1 MQRVRIGPSAHSD
14 ACVFGLRFGAQLAQR
29 AMTERAVNE
38 DTPTIEDVR
47 GAMDRGE
54 LFVEYQPIISLV
66 TQRCVGAEALVRWQ
80 RAGTVWPASRFVTLI
95 ENTPFSGRLTYWVI
109 DTIASELS
117 QWLSSHA
124 DICISINVPPEI
136 LGRGGLEY
144 AAVRSGL
151 RAHVGQI
158 LLEITE
164 HGVPDQ
170 LGLNALNL
178 MAEQGVRL
186 ALDDVFLTGANLA
199 VLSRGRFEVIKID
212 RRLIAQLVASAPDPA
227 WLPGLHSL
235 LVHSQLQV
243 IAEGV
248 ESHYQAD
255 VLARAGVQ
263 MAQGFLFS
271 ASLTARG
278 LMKFEEQTNAT

>member
-1 MQRVRIGPSAHSD
+1 
-14 ACVFGLRFGAQLAQR
+14 
-29 AMTERAVNE
+29 MTGREVNA

-54 LFVEYQPIISLV
+54 LFVEYQPIVSLL
-66 TQRCVGAEALVRWQ
+66 TRRCVGAEALVRW
-80 RAGTVWPASRFVTLI
+80 RRDGTVWQASRFVPQI
-95 ENTPFSGRLTYWVI
+95 ENTPLSGRLTYWVI
-109 DTIASELS
+109 DTLAEELG
-117 QWLSSHA
+117 QWIVEHA
-124 DICISINVPPEI
+124 DVFISINVPPEI

-151 RAHVGQI
+151 RAHVSQI

-164 HGVPDQ
+164 RGVPDQ
-170 LGLNALNL
+170 LGLKALNM
-178 MAEQGVRL
+178 MADYGARI

-199 VLSRGRFEVIKID
+199 VLTRGRFEVIKID
-212 RRLIAQLVASAPDPA
+212 RKLIAQLIEQGSEPV
-227 WLPGLHSL
+227 WLPGLRSL

-248 ESHYQAD
+248 ESRYQAD
-255 VLARAGVQ
+255 TLAQAGVQ
-263 MAQGFLFS
+263 MAQGYLFS

-278 LMKFEEQTNAT
+278 LMEYQAREQAL

>member
-1 MQRVRIGPSAHSD
+1 
-14 ACVFGLRFGAQLAQR
+14 
-29 AMTERAVNE
+29 MTERAVNE
-38 DTPTIEDVR
+38 DTPTVEEVR

-66 TQRCVGAEALVRWQ
+66 THRCVGAEALVRWH
-80 RAGTVWPASRFVTLI
+80 RKGTVWPASRFIALI
-95 ENTPFSGRLTYWVI
+95 DNTPLSGRLTYWVV

-117 QWLSSHA
+117 HWLTEHA
-124 DICISINVPPEI
+124 DIYISINVPPEI

-164 HGVPDQ
+164 RGVPDR
-170 LGLNALNL
+170 LGLDALNM
-178 MAEQGVRL
+178 MAEQGVRV
-186 ALDDVFLTGANLA
+186 ALDDVFLSGANLA
-199 VLSRGRFEVIKID
+199 VLSRGRFELIKID
-212 RRLIAQLVASAPDPA
+212 RKLIAQLIAYAPDPA
-227 WLPGLHSL
+227 WLPGLRSL

-271 ASLTARG
+271 SSLTAQG
-278 LMKFEEQTNAT
+278 LMQFQQQTNAT